1 MAFCS
6 MFSVET
12 DRDTGMSF
20 CWSTS
25 QRYTITSRVVD
36 FWGGVGAVFCT
47 VGGLDETDGDC
58 VEKQAKRKNMIKPT
72 GKRVKDNRYLLSF

>member
-12 DRDTGMSF
+12 GRDTGMSF

-25 QRYTITSRVVD
+25 QRYIITSRVVD

-58 VEKQAKRKNMIKPT
+58 VEKPLMGHAMQAIQVGYAQAHTRA
-72 GKRVKDNRYLLSF
+72 RA